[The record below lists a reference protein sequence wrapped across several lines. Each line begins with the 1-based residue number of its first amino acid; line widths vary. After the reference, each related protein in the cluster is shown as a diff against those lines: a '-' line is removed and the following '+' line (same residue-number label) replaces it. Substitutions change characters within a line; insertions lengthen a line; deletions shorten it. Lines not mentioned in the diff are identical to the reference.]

1 MKCRRIKTWKD
12 DNNIVHKDIVWFG
25 SYGVHADGTAKR
37 YADSD
42 EVNEHKAIA
51 SETTLASNLLPVQ
64 NPVDLSD
71 RPQFVPQDNY
81 ATEQQGVADS
91 LTQRL
96 SVLKN
101 ELWYQ
106 MNYGL
111 PLFEKYRSKG
121 TMDAYIVSTVLS
133 HPDVRSFASFSSTLE
148 RNSYSCNFVV
158 NTTYGEVS
166 VII

>member
-12 DNNIVHKDIVWFG
+12 DNNVIHKDIVWFG

-37 YADSD
+37 YTNSD
-42 EVNEHKAIA
+42 EVNDK
-51 SETTLASNLLPVQ
+51 S
-64 NPVDLSD
+64 
-71 RPQFVPQDNY
+71 QFVPQDNY

-106 MNYGL
+106 MSYGL

-121 TMDAYIVSTVLS
+121 TIDAYVVLTVLS
-133 HPDVRSFASFSSTLE
+133 HPDVRSFTSFSSTLE

-158 NTTYGEVS
+158 NTTYGKVS
-166 VII
+166 VSI